1 MNRLLLASSVACA
14 LFALAAAPASA
25 DDADACKYMGS
36 VADGANQQ
44 QGKMIDAI
52 TRGEE
57 AKADCDGKVLALAW
71 TVTVGADKLN
81 PGWGDVLK
89 GNLEKIAC
97 ADEGIKQAFA
107 AGWKITATWTPASG
121 DPYATEL
128 SCP

>member
-1 MNRLLLASSVACA
+1 MNRLLFASAAFA
-14 LFALAAAPASA
+14 LFAFAAAPASA
-25 DDADACKYMGS
+25 DDAEVCKYMGS

-57 AKADCDGKVLALAW
+57 AKADCGGKVLALAW

-89 GNLEKIAC
+89 GNIEKIAC

-121 DPYATEL
+121 DPYVTEL
-128 SCP
+128 SCS

>member
-1 MNRLLLASSVACA
+1 MNRLLLAS
-14 LFALAAAPASA
+14 AAAALLAFAALPARA
-25 DDADACKYMGS
+25 DDADICKYMGS

-44 QGKMIDAI
+44 KGKMIDQI

-57 AKADCDGKVLALAW
+57 AKADCDAKVLSLAW
-71 TVTVGADKLN
+71 TVTVGAEKLN
-81 PGWGDVLK
+81 PGWGDSLK

-97 ADEGIKQAFA
+97 ADDGIKQAFA

-128 SCP
+128 ACQ